1 MDPFALI
8 EAVLERPARPHL
20 LSALDV
26 FDIARQALMDALG
39 YDQHM
44 RFEEQYQSADGCF
57 TAFRIRDEAA
67 RGGAS
72 SHGISFVLAEAE
84 CLPEHELRDGLA
96 AVMTKLVS
104 RLLCERRTGWETACA

>member
-1 MDPFALI
+1 MDPFAFI

-26 FDIARQALMDALG
+26 FDIARRALMDAPG

-44 RFEEQYQSADGCF
+44 RLEEQYQSADGCF
-57 TAFRIRDEAA
+57 TAFRIRDEVA
-67 RGGAS
+67 RGGARG
-72 SHGISFVLAEAE
+72 HGISFVLAEAE
-84 CLPEHELRDGLA
+84 CLAEHELRNGLA

-104 RLLCERRTGWETACA
+104 RLLCERKTGREAAYA